1 MGVELTL
8 YDSNPWLEDVF
19 SLPVDKAGICFF
31 SHLGYCEK
39 DMPVKLHA
47 CPSKTFVFSLLSKNR
62 ILNDLDVVH
71 TTSIRTGSYL
81 FSLDAADY
89 SHGSDA
95 VAFYAISME
104 DVGYARSDEAYAI
117 HRIFSKF
124 DSRWSVVLFRH
135 LDSLMLSFLKPEQN
149 DGYAIYLSDWLSL
162 SDSDHG
168 QLARI
173 HVANT
178 SLDSPVDC
186 FDGLMF
192 ESIRPYYKYPII
204 RSSAVYSILDTLDV
218 STKIDL
224 PLIPREELDS
234 AADKV
239 MSVYVDMYGDDY
251 IEDKTLGYDDDDDF
265 DIDDVEWE
273 LENSDLDESEVPDDR
288 QLKLPLSFDSS
299 PDSRSAIRDIPDEVM
314 ASPIA
319 LLKWMESHPDSEAQT
334 SSSSSRQ
341 KRLRIVPIGSRQ
353 PKTGS
358 YVRHISMGKGVVTW
372 ADASHVKIDFGGTQ
386 RVFPFPG
393 AFDSGCLVLLG

>member
-39 DMPVKLHA
+39 DMPVMLHA
-47 CPSKTFVFSLLSKNR
+47 CPSKTFVYSLLSKDR

-71 TTSIRTGSYL
+71 IASIRTGSYL

-89 SHGSDA
+89 PHGSDS

-117 HRIFSKF
+117 HRIVSKF

-135 LDSLMLSFLKPEQN
+135 LDSLMLSFLKPNQ
-149 DGYAIYLSDWLSL
+149 DAGYAIYLSDWLSL
-162 SDSDHG
+162 SDGDHG

-173 HVANT
+173 HVVNT
-178 SLDSPVDC
+178 SLESPVDC
-186 FDGLMF
+186 FDGFMF
-192 ESIRPYYKYPII
+192 ESIRPYYKYPIT
-204 RSSAVYSILDTLDV
+204 RASAVYSILDTLDV
-218 STKIDL
+218 SMTIDL

-239 MSVYVDMYGDDY
+239 MSSYVDMYGDDY
-251 IEDKTLGYDDDDDF
+251 IEDKTLDYDDDDDF
-265 DIDDVEWE
+265 DLDDIEWE
-273 LENSDLDESEVPDDR
+273 LENSDLDKSEDPGER
-288 QLKLPLSFDSS
+288 QLKPPLSFDT
-299 PDSRSAIRDIPDEVM
+299 PLDSRTVIRDIPDEVM
-314 ASPIA
+314 ASPVA
-319 LLKWMESHPDSEAQT
+319 LLKWMESHPDSESQT
-334 SSSSSRQ
+334 TDSSSSQ
-341 KRLRIVPIGSRQ
+341 KRLRIVPIESKP

-358 YVRHISMGKGVVTW
+358 YVRHISMGKGIVTW
-372 ADASHVKIDFGGTQ
+372 TDASHIKVDFGSTQ

-393 AFDSGCLVLLG
+393 AFDSGSLVLLG